1 MKPSLADLVELHL
14 AKALRRRRRPRHITP
29 RSPRSPPACGSP
41 TLRPSPSLTRTFRDE
56 DFDPADL
63 STEFVAVPGA
73 MMADAED
80 GEQPW
85 GPPLFI
91 PGLPDRTEVE
101 LQLEPSA
108 LCRPRRRA
116 A

>member
-1 MKPSLADLVELHL
+1 MKPSLAELIELHL
-14 AKALRRRRRPRHITP
+14 AKALRRKRRPRHTTP
-29 RSPRSPPACGSP
+29 RSPRSPPVRGS
-41 TLRPSPSLTRTFRDE
+41 TVLRPTPSLTPTFRDE

-63 STEFVAVPGA
+63 ATDFVAVPGA

-91 PGLPDRTEVE
+91 PGLPDRTEIE
-101 LQLEPSA
+101 LQLEPA
-108 LCRPRRRA
+108 AIRKPRRRA